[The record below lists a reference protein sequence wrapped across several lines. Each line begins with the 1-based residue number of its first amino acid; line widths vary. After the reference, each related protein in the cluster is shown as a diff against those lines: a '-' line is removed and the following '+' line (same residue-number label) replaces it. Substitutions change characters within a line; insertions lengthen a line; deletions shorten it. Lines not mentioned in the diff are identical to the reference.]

1 MQLQEIGGLKDFLA
15 HKCRYP
21 GEIYDLSGFGIQ
33 LFEPEDECVLLG
45 ETKDPALNYVAV
57 LAASQMRGN
66 IAPLQILI
74 FYRDD
79 EGSISSAVR
88 IDATKHNV
96 ASVKNQLSGRLE
108 RFTADEYEPGAMTN
122 GVKKTLEMWDV
133 VIRD

>member
-1 MQLQEIGGLKDFLA
+1 MQLQEIDGLKDFLA

-79 EGSISSAVR
+79 EGSTSSAVR

-96 ASVKNQLSGRLE
+96 VSVKDQLSGRLE
-108 RFTADEYEPGAMTN
+108 RFTADEYKYGAMTN
-122 GVKKTLEMWDV
+122 GAKEFLEICDIV
-133 VIRD
+133 LHD